1 VNPNPSSGGTGPA
14 RQGPSQWTD
23 FSEGD
28 RVFASSPIRS
38 TRARTRQAGDLF
50 RPVTSSEPPAAA
62 ITTQPVT
69 PLKGLNQDGEL
80 RAAPVL
86 RSGYPVRARRWA
98 SRGTGL
104 VLGTPG
110 AAIALVASSAL
121 VLVVAGMTMSTTSP
135 STESAA
141 VGPAPGRSTVPATP
155 AISNE
160 DPGTVAPIDAPAA
173 SAQQAPATAY
183 SPDSPSAPAHQQA
196 SPPAN
201 RAVPARL
208 VALPAQD
215 HGPVLPPPSPPAPP
229 PSTVT
234 TEDAGYWTIATGPH
248 AQEPE
253 SPMTDTEPC
262 NCDAPKRKIH
272 NYGDRPSAVDR
283 QREAQ
288 AQRAAYR
295 STAQQARMNAERKQG
310 RQPARPDAEARP
322 RPLPH

>member
-1 VNPNPSSGGTGPA
+1 MNPNPSSGGTGPA
-14 RQGPSQWTD
+14 RQGPSRWTD

-38 TRARTRQAGDLF
+38 TRPRTRQAGDLF
-50 RPVTSSEPPAAA
+50 RPVTGSEPPTAA
-62 ITTQPVT
+62 ITDQPVT
-69 PLKGLNQDGEL
+69 PLNGLNQVGEP
-80 RAAPVL
+80 RAAPVP
-86 RSGYPVRARRWA
+86 RSVFPSRARRWA

-104 VLGTPG
+104 VVGTPG

-121 VLVVAGMTMSTTSP
+121 VLVVAGMTMSTTSSP
-135 STESAA
+135 AESAA
-141 VGPAPGRSTVPATP
+141 VEPAPGRLAVPAPP

-160 DPGTVAPIDAPAA
+160 DPGTVAPIEAPAA
-173 SAQQAPATAY
+173 SARQAPATVY
-183 SPDSPSAPAHQQA
+183 SPDSPSASPHQQA

-208 VALPAQD
+208 AALPAQD
-215 HGPVLPPPSPPAPP
+215 HGPVLPPPSSPP

-234 TEDAGYWTIATGPH
+234 TEDAGYWTITTGPH

-262 NCDAPKRKIH
+262 NCDVPKRRIH

-295 STAQQARMNAERKQG
+295 STAQQARMNAERRQG
-310 RQPARPDAEARP
+310 RQPAQPDAEARP